1 MYFLFGRH
9 PTSVLRG
16 KYMVGAKMLIKP
28 PFSLVLCCFLLASL
42 LCIRHGVVARRL
54 LEVQEN
60 DNGTSRVGIKKSKP
74 TTAPSWVGQNN
85 PPSSESH
92 GLKASQA
99 TSHFVTYEALRSR
112 KNVTVI
118 GCRPYNRDCHRSP

>member
-16 KYMVGAKMLIKP
+16 KYMVGANMLIKP

-60 DNGTSRVGIKKSKP
+60 DNGTSKVGIRKSKP

-85 PPSSESH
+85 PPSSQSH
-92 GLKASQA
+92 GVKTSQA
-99 TSHFVTYEALRSR
+99 TCTRANR
-112 KNVTVI
+112 
-118 GCRPYNRDCHRSP
+118 YNRDCLPPPNKAVIRKAH